1 MKKLL
6 TASALIV
13 SIALSPAAY
22 AHEEGKTSHKMMQS
36 SPNAMKAP
44 YDVQFLDTMAEHHR
58 EGIEMFKMG
67 AEKAQSQELKEK
79 SQKMIDAQTKEI
91 PELKAMRNAINADA
105 PEAINR
111 KLPGMM
117 AMDMGKLESA
127 TGMDFDHHFIDMT
140 IKHHQGA
147 LDMSRDALKRAK
159 SQDVKDHAQM
169 IIDMQTK
176 EIAEMKQML
185 KTMK

>member
-1 MKKLL
+1 MKTFF

-13 SIALSPAAY
+13 SMALSPAAY
-22 AHEEGKTSHKMMQS
+22 AKDGNHSHKMIQS

-67 AEKAQSQELKEK
+67 VEKSQSQELREK

-91 PELKAMRNAINADA
+91 PELKAMRDTINADA

-117 AMDMGKLESA
+117 AIDIGKLESA
-127 TGMDFDHHFIDMT
+127 TGKDFDHHFIDMT

-159 SQDVKDHAQM
+159 SQNVKDHAQM

-176 EIAEMKQML
+176 ETAEMKQML